1 MPSSQTNERACLQ
14 ASGTLPQ
21 PRAQKADYLLHSLD
35 QYSRQ
40 RVPLYTGHK
49 AHGPADVKVTPDVPT
64 RLTTQARR
72 QPSCRGRVLQ
82 SCVRHPCW
90 RQPVKGAG
98 GRTSVKETSCHP
110 HASCKVTYKA

>member
-1 MPSSQTNERACLQ
+1 M
-14 ASGTLPQ
+14 PQ

-49 AHGPADVKVTPDVPT
+49 AHGPAQIKVTPEVPT

-72 QPSCRGRVLQ
+72 QPSCRGQVLCET
-82 SCVRHPCW
+82 SLLTAPC
-90 RQPVKGAG
+90 RKPAG
-98 GRTSVKETSCHP
+98 G
-110 HASCKVTYKA
+110 VT